1 MSNRFSVSKT
11 LMISHTSLHS
21 VLTHVLTA
29 SSSLYSSA
37 QGRVL
42 TCDADVGLAAL
53 GGSGGAPGH
62 ALTPVIFGS
71 KQLLHLL
78 SRDLYTGF
86 SHHQTCRQEGKT
98 TVESFTTS
106 VEVSDSKPKKIPAKK
121 KKKKKR
127 WMSHKFRLLRQ
138 QLILKLLLWRYGFHV
153 SLRSKCQSGAQ

>member
-1 MSNRFSVSKT
+1 MSNRMSVGKT

-98 TVESFTTS
+98 TVESFTTT

-121 KKKKKR
+121 KTKKKTVNESQVPASPPATDTKA
-127 WMSHKFRLLRQ
+127 STLAIRL
-138 QLILKLLLWRYGFHV
+138 
-153 SLRSKCQSGAQ
+153 SC